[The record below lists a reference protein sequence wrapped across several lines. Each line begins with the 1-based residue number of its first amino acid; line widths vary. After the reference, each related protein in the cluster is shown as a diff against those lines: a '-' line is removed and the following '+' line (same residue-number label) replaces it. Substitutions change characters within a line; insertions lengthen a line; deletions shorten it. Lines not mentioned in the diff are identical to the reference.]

1 MDIGLKG
8 LSFVGFVED
17 VRESLDK
24 DVDVLDITHV
34 EKNSDVEIEINRTGQ
49 EIYTK

>member
-1 MDIGLKG
+1 
-8 LSFVGFVED
+8 

-34 EKNSDVEIEINRTGQ
+34 EKNSDVEREINRTGQ